1 MLLSDMKGFTFKF
14 PDLASLKRLLPQ
26 KPDGETDD
34 GDLFVETDDDD
45 LPQRPN
51 LIERREEP
59 APSPAPAVKVVQL
72 SADNDEELP
81 SPMAYD
87 SHQPNL
93 DRTDLEEPDPE
104 IDAVVASLA
113 EDDQEALDDEK
124 AVEEVV
130 QEPAKED
137 SDDIM
142 SFFGTT
148 EEHSKVPTAL
158 TEGMEPVMLADLLN
172 EAREI
177 RALIGRRRD
186 AA

>member
-14 PDLASLKRLLPQ
+14 PDLAALKRLLPR

-34 GDLFVETDDDD
+34 DDLFTEADEDV

-51 LIERREEP
+51 LIQRREEP
-59 APSPAPAVKVVQL
+59 APSPSPAVKVVRL

-93 DRTDLEEPDPE
+93 NRTDLEEPDPE

-113 EDDQEALDDEK
+113 EDDADEVEDEET
-124 AVEEVV
+124 VEEAAE
-130 QEPAKED
+130 EPAAED
-137 SDDIM
+137 PDDIM
-142 SFFGTT
+142 SFFGAT
-148 EEHSKVPTAL
+148 EEHSKVPSAL
-158 TEGMEPVMLADLLN
+158 TDDLQPVAVEDLLSQ
-172 EAREI
+172 AREI
-177 RALIGRRRD
+177 RALLGRRRD